1 MLRGYMLSRHML
13 RGHVLGHMGWHMSIR
28 GIAVIRHSW
37 VPKWPI
43 KRVIHKFRVH
53 SGHLRHRHA
62 IIPIV
67 DTIWLIKCPRA
78 DWIGAWRLR
87 KRIRTL
93 WALVVTNVIDK
104 HVWLVNLLV
113 LWRFHLAL
121 ETRRLL
127 GALD

>member
-1 MLRGYMLSRHML
+1 MH
-13 RGHVLGHMGWHMSIR
+13 
-28 GIAVIRHSW
+28 A
-37 VPKWPI
+37 
-43 KRVIHKFRVH
+43 
-53 SGHLRHRHA
+53 GHLRNRHA
-62 IIPIV
+62 VIPIV
-67 DTIWLIKCPRA
+67 DTVLLIKCPRA

-93 WALVVTNVIDK
+93 RALVVTNVIDK

-127 GALD
+127 GALN